1 LVKRI
6 GHKGAHHIEHGN
18 TTASFDAA
26 LACGVDLIEFDV
38 IRWRGQLVIAHDPDD
53 AASRDVMT
61 LAEGLDH
68 LARPEFA
75 KVGLDIDMK
84 HKGFEREAV
93 EAVHGRR
100 LERRTMVTTMY
111 SQSLARVRDMSDKM
125 RCGLTIP
132 FVSRDWLNASRPMQ
146 AVAVGGVMTHRL
158 VQPGRVARELR
169 SWRIDA
175 VMAFHSIVTQR
186 LVDTV
191 HRLGGELYSWTVD
204 DEQTIA
210 RLAGLGVDGIV
221 SNDPR
226 LFDLALGGA
235 AA

>member
-1 LVKRI
+1 MKRI

-18 TTASFDAA
+18 TAASFDAA

-38 IRWRGQLVIAHDPDD
+38 IRWRGRLVIAHDPDD
-53 AASRDVMT
+53 ATGRDVMT
-61 LAEGLDH
+61 LDECLDH
-68 LARPEFA
+68 LASPQFA

-84 HKGFEREAV
+84 HKGFEREV
-93 EAVHGRR
+93 VSSVHERR
-100 LERRTMVTTMY
+100 LQRRTIVTTMY
-111 SQSLARVRDMSDKM
+111 SQSLARVRESSEQI

-132 FVSRDWLNASRPMQ
+132 FVTRDWLNASRAMQ
-146 AVAVGGVMTHRL
+146 AVAVGGVMTHR
-158 VQPGRVARELR
+158 VIQPPRIARELR

-175 VMAFHSIVTQR
+175 VMAFHSIVTKR

-204 DEQTIA
+204 DERTIA
-210 RLAGLGVDGIV
+210 RLADLGVDGIV

-226 LFDLALGGA
+226 LFDLALGSVA
-235 AA
+235 A